1 MSISLATGRQAVNA
15 PVALARPVPPG
26 IRET

>member
-1 MSISLATGRQAVNA
+1 MSISLAMGRQAVSA
-15 PVALARPVPPG
+15 PVALARPVPLE